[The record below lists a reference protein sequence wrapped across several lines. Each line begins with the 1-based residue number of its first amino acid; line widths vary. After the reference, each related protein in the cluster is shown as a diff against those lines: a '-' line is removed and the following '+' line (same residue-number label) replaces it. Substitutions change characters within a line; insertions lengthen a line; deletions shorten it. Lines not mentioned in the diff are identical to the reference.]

1 MFFHIF
7 LALLSMSIVSEVSLV
22 LYKMKTFAVYP
33 LLKMKFPITAAYPHP
48 HPNLHIV
55 LFVFNSES
63 FFFFMIEEI
72 AQVGKY
78 LLHKHEDLAPSSEV
92 LSKCQA

>member
-1 MFFHIF
+1 
-7 LALLSMSIVSEVSLV
+7 MSIVSEVSLV
-22 LYKMKTFAVYP
+22 LYKMKTCAVYP

-48 HPNLHIV
+48 HPNLPTSNIV

-63 FFFFMIEEI
+63 FFFFFFMIEEI

-92 LSKCQA
+92 RSKCQA